1 MKWFYALCFTLFTLL
16 CGISSHASAEDKTI
30 TIAAKILDPVTA
42 ETRATKYEEPLDA
55 TLKEAK
61 VGEVTG
67 GGNSVG
73 KGGKIEWA
81 GVDIEVTDVQ
91 KAVPLIKQKLVELG
105 APKGSSLEYRVGA
118 KRVVVPVQ

>member
-1 MKWFYALCFTLFTLL
+1 MKWFYAICFTLFCSITLT
-16 CGISSHASAEDKTI
+16 ASAEDKTI
-30 TIAAKILDPVTA
+30 TISAKIMDPVSP
-42 ETRATKYEEPLDA
+42 ENRATKYEDPLNA
-55 TLKEAK
+55 ALKEANL
-61 VGEVTG
+61 GEVTG

-91 KAVPLIKQKLVELG
+91 KAVPVIKQKLVELG
-105 APKGSSLEYRVGA
+105 APKGSSLEYRIGA